1 MKIKRA
7 IAAAIAAAMTAT
19 SCLVCELPAEAAA
32 AVPTAKLVGVSA
44 NAYVCPIDTLTFD
57 EGTRT
62 YTFTIT
68 NDSNYDDTYVGGSL
82 TINFFDYN
90 EMGSDYKVVSVTN
103 ANGVKTEID
112 AAVEV
117 KDGVG
122 GYWFSDSELAAI
134 GAIPA
139 GKSAT
144 VEIAGTYSS
153 VKDISA
159 NCFKISRTEF
169 TDMEIGDS
177 FTITFDKAGVRD
189 TAKYS
194 IKYMMPYE
202 ASDGTI
208 RYNYY
213 APVYNNG
220 INDSAVDNVYGG
232 KYQSGLDVSSVT
244 NGDFVI
250 YTFTAVSRT
259 QKYHKPSFGLT
270 LEVSQSGV
278 LDKNNQGFWVDTEY
292 IGFGVPTAYFVP
304 TPVSGVT
311 IDNKPAVTTYTLGD
325 SVALTASVD
334 EDATVPDPEIVW
346 SSDNEN
352 AATVDS
358 TGNVSFVGGG
368 KATITAAYKDD
379 ITIKDTVTFTVN
391 VPVSS
396 VTINKP
402 AKTEYTVGEQVA
414 LTASADE
421 NTTVVNPEFVWSSD
435 NENAATVDSTGNV
448 SFVGGGKATITAA
461 YKDDITIKDTI
472 TFTVSVP
479 VSSVTIETPDKT
491 EYMVGESV
499 ILSASVNE
507 DATVSAPTILWSSS
521 DTKVATVD
529 GSGEVKFVGS
539 GSVTI
544 TAAYADDTSVKGT
557 ITLTAV
563 PDTRDTY
570 IETPI
575 DYTKAT
581 VPTLVKTS
589 DGNSLLYVMA
599 VTKAQAEADE
609 LVFISVKDKDTGKTA
624 RYYTKDVYKGFGFI
638 GENGQ
643 KYVETGA
650 DGIYFV
656 IVKFTNNGAVM
667 NADRYTVDMELI
679 TPVG

>member
-1 MKIKRA
+1 MKMKRA
-7 IAAAIAAAMTAT
+7 ISATIAAVMTAT
-19 SCLVCELPAEAAA
+19 SCLVYELPAEAAA
-32 AVPTAKLVGVSA
+32 AVPSAKLVGVSA
-44 NAYVCPIDTLTFD
+44 YGYVVPIDILTFE

-62 YTFTIT
+62 YQFTIT
-68 NDSNYDDTYVGGSL
+68 NDSNHDDTFVGGQLS
-82 TINFFDYN
+82 IDFFDFN
-90 EMGSDYKVVSVTN
+90 EMGSDYRVVSVTD
-103 ANGVKTEID
+103 ADGVKTEID
-112 AAVEV
+112 GAVEV

-122 GYWFSDSELAAI
+122 GYWFSESERAVI
-134 GAIPA
+134 GTIPA

-144 VEIAGTYSS
+144 IEIAGTYSS
-153 VKDISA
+153 VKNISA
-159 NCFKISRTEF
+159 NCFTISRTEF

-177 FTITFDKAGVRD
+177 FTVTFDKAGVRD
-189 TAKYS
+189 TARYS
-194 IKYMMPYE
+194 IKYMMPRE
-202 ASDGTI
+202 GSDGTI
-208 RYNYY
+208 RYDYY
-213 APVYNNG
+213 APVCNNG

-232 KYQSGLDVSSVT
+232 KYQSGLEVSSAT
-244 NGDFVI
+244 NGDYVI
-250 YTFTAVSRT
+250 YTFTAVST
-259 QKYHKPSFGLT
+259 TKKYHKPSFALT
-270 LEVSQSGV
+270 LEVSQSGEM
-278 LDKNNQGFWVDTEY
+278 DKNNPGFWVDTEY
-292 IGFGVPTAYFVP
+292 IGFGVSTAYFVP

-311 IDNKPAVTTYTLGD
+311 IDNKPDVTTYTVGD

-334 EDATVPDPEIVW
+334 EDTTVPDPEIVW

-379 ITIKDTVTFTVN
+379 TTIKDTVTFTVN

-396 VTINKP
+396 VTI
-402 AKTEYTVGEQVA
+402 EQ
-414 LTASADE
+414 
-421 NTTVVNPEFVWSSD
+421 
-435 NENAATVDSTGNV
+435 
-448 SFVGGGKATITAA
+448 
-461 YKDDITIKDTI
+461 
-472 TFTVSVP
+472 
-479 VSSVTIETPDKT
+479 PDKL

-529 GSGEVKFVGS
+529 GAGEVKFVGE

-544 TAAYADDTSVKGT
+544 TAAYADDPAIKDT

-581 VPTLVKTS
+581 KPTLVKTS

-599 VTKAQAEADE
+599 VTRAQAEADE
-609 LVFISVKDKDTGKTA
+609 LVFISVTDKDTGKTA
-624 RYYTKDVYKGFGFI
+624 RYYTKDVYSGFGFI

-667 NADRYTVDMELI
+667 NADRYTVDMKLL